1 MKQPKDKPV
10 AWHGLLSLHH
20 SLCGGAGGL
29 RQSPSD
35 VDGACF
41 ARPDLIMP
49 SLAAAFAA
57 LGPVDELARLDRA
70 AFFDT
75 LAAHVG
81 ALYAIHPFDA
91 GNRRVLAAHATLIA
105 QTAGYSIIPCV
116 LDKAHGHKALWD
128 DALWHGFIN
137 LDHRGIARMLSGAP
151 LPEDYAHPPALGVSG
166 IPLFPT
172 RDAPAARRYLMSLA
186 KARRELQQH
195 LPDARD
201 EALERLASLIAD
213 SAATVQV
220 DTARQEL
227 NLLRHARGPM
237 FQIAVLAQAGF
248 DPIEPC
254 VNPRQSALER
264 VREIAAAI
272 SIGIN
277 QQPRGI
283 IERAARAIHRPLY
296 VPGASPYQ
304 DRLAAEFLGNTA
316 TTNRADPRFAAAQA
330 MVDDAATAAAFD
342 ATRNPEVI
350 NAAANAARIDVARRI
365 RLGELPPPLI
375 VNEDGVVVAALRVS
389 KQTTRGVPATAR
401 AA

>member
-1 MKQPKDKPV
+1 MPMKQPKDKLVP
-10 AWHGLLSLHH
+10 WHGLLSLHRD
-20 SLCGGAGGL
+20 LCGGAGEL
-29 RQSPSD
+29 RQSPKD
-35 VDGACF
+35 INGASF

-49 SLAAAFAA
+49 SLAAAFVA
-57 LGPVDELARLDRA
+57 LGPVDGLPHLDRA

-75 LAAHVG
+75 LATHVG
-81 ALYAIHPFDA
+81 ALYAIHPFDE
-91 GNRRVLAAHATLIA
+91 GNRRVISAHATHIA
-105 QTAGYSIIPCV
+105 QAAGYSITPCA
-116 LDKAHGHKALWD
+116 LDKALWD
-128 DALWHGFIN
+128 DALWHNFIN
-137 LDHRGIARMLSGAP
+137 LDQRGIARMLSGAP
-151 LPEDYAHPPALGVSG
+151 LPEDYSISAATGVSG

-213 SAATVQV
+213 SAATAQIN
-220 DTARQEL
+220 TAQQEL
-227 NLLRHARGPM
+227 SLLRHAKGPM
-237 FQIAVLAQAGF
+237 FQIAVLAQTGF

-254 VNPRQSALER
+254 VSPKQSALER

-283 IERAARAIHRPLY
+283 VERADRAIHRPLY
-296 VPGASPYQ
+296 VPGASPHQ
-304 DRLAAEFLGNTA
+304 DRLAAEFLRNTA

-330 MVDDAATAAAFD
+330 MVDEAATTAAFD
-342 ATRNPEVI
+342 ATRNPQVLL
-350 NAAANAARIDVARRI
+350 AAANAARIDVARKI
-365 RLGELPPPLI
+365 RLGELPPPLV
-375 VNEDGVVVAALRVS
+375 VNDDGVVVAAPRVI
-389 KQTTRGVPATAR
+389 KRATRGTPAKAQ

>member
-1 MKQPKDKPV
+1 MPMKQPKDKPG
-10 AWHGLLSLHH
+10 AWASLLSLHRD
-20 SLCGGAGGL
+20 LCGGAGGL
-29 RQSPSD
+29 RQSPKD
-35 VDGACF
+35 MDGACF

-57 LGPVDELARLDRA
+57 LGPVDELAQLDSA

-91 GNRRVLAAHATLIA
+91 GNRRVLAAHAALIA
-105 QTAGYSIIPCV
+105 QTAGYSITPCA
-116 LDKAHGHKALWD
+116 LDKALWD

-151 LPEDYAHPPALGVSG
+151 CPEDYAHPPALGVSG

-201 EALERLASLIAD
+201 EALERLASLIAE
-213 SAATVQV
+213 SAVPAQIGK
-220 DTARQEL
+220 AQQEL
-227 NLLRHARGPM
+227 GLLRHARGPM
-237 FQIAVLAQAGF
+237 FQIAVLAQTGF

-254 VNPRQSALER
+254 VNPKQSALER

-304 DRLAAEFLGNTA
+304 DRLAAEFLSNTA
-316 TTNRADPRFAAAQA
+316 TTNRADPRFAKAQA

-350 NAAANAARIDVARRI
+350 NAAANAARIDVARKI
-365 RLGELPPPLI
+365 RLGELPPPLT
-375 VNEDGVVVAALRVS
+375 VNEDGIVVAAPRVS
-389 KQTTRGVPATAR
+389 KQTTRGTPATAR